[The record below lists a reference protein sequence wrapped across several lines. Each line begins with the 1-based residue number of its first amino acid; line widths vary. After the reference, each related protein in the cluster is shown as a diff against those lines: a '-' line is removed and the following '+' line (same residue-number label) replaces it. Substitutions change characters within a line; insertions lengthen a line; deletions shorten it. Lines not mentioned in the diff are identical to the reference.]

1 MREGS
6 VMVAAVLLTGAVAY
20 WSTHGGVNNW
30 REAEPREEAPAPV
43 AEPARRAVLPEP
55 AAPTTGSPDIPE
67 NLDAA
72 GKVAVCAELL
82 EVIRGAEAALRD
94 PRSKVA
100 IEQLTAQRQA
110 HQAKRAAL
118 GC

>member
-6 VMVAAVLLTGAVAY
+6 VVAAAVLLTGAAAY
-20 WSTHGGVNNW
+20 WSTHGGVDAW
-30 REAEPREEAPAPV
+30 REAEPREEIPV
-43 AEPARRAVLPEP
+43 VTVEPARSVATPEP
-55 AAPTTGSPDIPE
+55 AAPITGSLDVPE

-72 GKVAVCAELL
+72 GKAAVCAELL
-82 EVIRGAEAALRD
+82 EVIRGAETALRD
-94 PRSKVA
+94 PRSKAA

-110 HQAKRAAL
+110 HQAKRVAL

>member
-6 VMVAAVLLTGAVAY
+6 VVVAAVLITGVVAY
-20 WSTHGGVNNW
+20 WSTHGGVDNW
-30 REAEPREEAPAPV
+30 REAEPREEAPV
-43 AEPARRAVLPEP
+43 AAEAVRRAAQPEP
-55 AAPTTGSPDIPE
+55 AAPVTGSPDIPE

-72 GKVAVCAELL
+72 GKAAVCAELL
-82 EVIRGAEAALRD
+82 EVIRGADAALRD
-94 PRSKVA
+94 PRSKAA

-110 HQAKRAAL
+110 HQAKRAGL

>member
-6 VMVAAVLLTGAVAY
+6 VVVAAVLLTGVVAY
-20 WSTHGGVNNW
+20 WSTHGDVDNW
-30 REAEPREEAPAPV
+30 REAEPREESPLA
-43 AEPARRAVLPEP
+43 AEPVRHAATPEP
-55 AAPTTGSPDIPE
+55 AAPLTGSLDIPE

-72 GKVAVCAELL
+72 GKAAVCAELL

-94 PRSKVA
+94 PRSKAA
-100 IEQLTAQRQA
+100 IDQLTAQRQDY
-110 HQAKRAAL
+110 QAKRVAL

>member
-6 VMVAAVLLTGAVAY
+6 VVVAAVLITGVVAY
-20 WSTHGGVNNW
+20 WSTHGGVDNW
-30 REAEPREEAPAPV
+30 REVETREEALVA
-43 AEPARRAVLPEP
+43 AEPVRRTAQPES
-55 AAPTTGSPDIPE
+55 AASVIGSPDIPE
-67 NLDAA
+67 NLDAP

-94 PRSKVA
+94 PRSKLA
-100 IEQLTAQRQA
+100 LEQLTAQRQA